1 MAPWPRSARHR
12 RVYHGRF
19 GGLLRVDT
27 LKRLCY
33 NREVMTVP
41 LRPQRTPTFP
51 RLEIIGLTGIP
62 EIETGD
68 RLGDIIVAAAREQGT
83 PIEDGDI
90 LVVTQKIVSKAE
102 GRVVDLSD
110 VEPTHFARQVACQS
124 GRDPRLVELVL
135 RESRAIVRMDTA
147 RGIIIAETKHGFV
160 CANAGIDTSNVPGDS
175 RVSLLPEDSDRSAGE
190 IMREVARGLGGGAV
204 AVIVSDT
211 FGRAWREGHANFAI
225 GVAGMDPLK
234 DYRGTFDA
242 YGALLKV
249 TNIAV
254 ADEVASAA
262 ELVTAKAIGVPVAI
276 VRGYEYNKSPDG
288 AQSLLRHPSRDLFR

>member
-1 MAPWPRSARHR
+1 MGDPD
-12 RVYHGRF
+12 
-19 GGLLRVDT
+19 RVDT

-33 NREVMTVP
+33 NRQAMTIP
-41 LRPQRTPTFP
+41 LSPQRNPHFP
-51 RLEIIGLTGIP
+51 RLEVIGLTGIP

-68 RLGDIIVAAAREQGT
+68 HLGEMIVAAAKEQGT

-110 VEPTHFARQVACQS
+110 VEPTVFARQVADQS

-135 RESRAIVRMDTA
+135 RESRAIVRMDTV
-147 RGIIIAETKHGFV
+147 RGIIITETKHGFV
-160 CANAGIDTSNVPGDS
+160 CANAGIDTSNVPGDGL
-175 RVSLLPEDSDRSAGE
+175 VSLLPEDPDRSAKE
-190 IMREVARGLGGGAV
+190 IMDEVFRVLDGVAV
-204 AVIVSDT
+204 AVIVTDT

-234 DYRGTFDA
+234 DYRGTPDA
-242 YGALLKV
+242 YGAVLKV

-254 ADEVASAA
+254 ADEVAAA
-262 ELVTAKAIGVPVAI
+262 SELVTGKAIGVPAVV
-276 VRGYEYNKSPDG
+276 VRGYQYSRGPDG
-288 AQSLLRHPSRDLFR
+288 VQSLIREPSRDLFR